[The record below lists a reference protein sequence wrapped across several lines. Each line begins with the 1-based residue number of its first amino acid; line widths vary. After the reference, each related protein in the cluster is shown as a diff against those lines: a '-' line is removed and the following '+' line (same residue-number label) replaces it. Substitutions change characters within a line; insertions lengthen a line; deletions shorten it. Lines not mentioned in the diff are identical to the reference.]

1 MRKFAIKS
9 VKKAVQMYTA
19 EKHVAESIK
28 QDFDN
33 EFGCTWHCVVGRQWS
48 SCVSYT
54 KDGKDGYY
62 IRMSY
67 KDLTILLYKSTWES
81 IQEFWEESARRSGA

>member
-1 MRKFAIKS
+1 MPDRINRDFFLSELRMRKFAIKS
-9 VKKAVQMYTA
+9 VKKAVQLYTT

-33 EFGCTWHCVVGRQWS
+33 EYGCTWHCVVGRQWS

-54 KDGKDGYY
+54 TSKDGTGYY

-67 KDLTILLYKSTWES
+67 KDLTILLYKST
-81 IQEFWEESARRSGA
+81 